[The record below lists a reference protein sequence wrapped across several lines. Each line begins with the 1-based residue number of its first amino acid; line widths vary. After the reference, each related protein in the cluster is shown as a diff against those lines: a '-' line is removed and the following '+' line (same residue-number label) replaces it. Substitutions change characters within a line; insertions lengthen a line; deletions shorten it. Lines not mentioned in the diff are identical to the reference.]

1 MDLTITS
8 GGLFDTSA
16 EVERTDPPGSDG
28 TLTLTFDSCESGTVA
43 YDIPSISRA
52 GIVPIQRIVG
62 DNAPL
67 CETLSSQ

>member
-1 MDLTITS
+1 MDITITS

-16 EVERTDPPGSDG
+16 EIDRTDPPGSDG

-43 YDIPSISRA
+43 YVIPSINGM
-52 GIVPIQRIVG
+52 GIVPIQRIVE

-67 CETLSSQ
+67 CEALSGQ